1 MREVTIRI
9 MMLEPC
15 LAGRKNH
22 NVGNGPDFVFD
33 RDSKGR
39 ALIMQTTWIRSLK
52 FACKA
57 ISITTKHVS
66 SVWFDPSVIGEVKTY
81 DRLCKNQASASD
93 NRRFMR
99 YEAFLSGD
107 VVTVRAVLHDKLWL
121 STFKKI
127 LKACGSYAGLSVSCF
142 GDYGRFEVLSVR

>member
-9 MMLEPC
+9 CMLEPC
-15 LAGRKNH
+15 LSGRN
-22 NVGNGPDFVFD
+22 NVDEGNGPDFIFD
-33 RDSKGR
+33 RDSKDR

-57 ISITTKHVS
+57 ISVTTKHVN
-66 SVWFDPSVIGEVKTY
+66 SVWFDPAVVGTIKTY
-81 DRLCKNQASASD
+81 DRLCKDQMATIG
-93 NRRFMR
+93 NRRFLR
-99 YEAFLSGD
+99 YEAFLPGD